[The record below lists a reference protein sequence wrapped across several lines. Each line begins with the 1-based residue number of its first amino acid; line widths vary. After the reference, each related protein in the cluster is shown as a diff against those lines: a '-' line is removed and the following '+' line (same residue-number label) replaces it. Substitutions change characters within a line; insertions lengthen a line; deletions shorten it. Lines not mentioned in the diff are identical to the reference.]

1 MNNNVKNILAG
12 LFAVLVVCLFAFAV
26 INMTKENSAKQ
37 MEALEEIKINAE
49 KEAITANKKR
59 DSVLRQNFELS
70 QKVGGLEN
78 RMIMFNSNILGLSS
92 KFDKSFNE
100 IKNYQNEK
108 IHVNDDAP
116 IDEQSDFLTKYQ
128 YKEY

>member
-37 MEALEEIKINAE
+37 MEALEEIKTNAE

-59 DSVLRQNFELS
+59 DSVLRQNLQLS
-70 QKVGGLEN
+70 QQVGGLET
-78 RMIMFNSNILGLSS
+78 RMIMFNSSIIGLSS

-108 IHVNDDAP
+108 DHVTDAP
-116 IDEQSDFLTKYQ
+116 LSEQSDFVSKYK

>member
-37 MEALEEIKINAE
+37 MEALEEIKTNAE

-59 DSVLRQNFELS
+59 DLVLRQNLELS
-70 QKVGGLEN
+70 QQVGGLET
-78 RMIMFNSNILGLSS
+78 RMIMFNSSIIGLSS

-108 IHVNDDAP
+108 DHVIDASVS
-116 IDEQSDFLTKYQ
+116 EQSDFISKYK

>member
-37 MEALEEIKINAE
+37 MEALEEIKTNAE

-59 DSVLRQNFELS
+59 DSVLRQNLELS
-70 QKVGGLEN
+70 QQVGGLET
-78 RMIMFNSNILGLSS
+78 RMIIFNSSIIGLSS

-108 IHVNDDAP
+108 DHVIDASVS
-116 IDEQSDFLTKYQ
+116 EQSDFISKYK

>member
-37 MEALEEIKINAE
+37 MDALKEIKTNAE
-49 KEAITANKKR
+49 RDAAAANQKR
-59 DSVLRQNFELS
+59 DAVIKQNFELS
-70 QKVGGLEN
+70 KKVGGLET
-78 RMIMFNSNILGLSS
+78 RMIMFNSNILGLST

-108 IHVNDDAP
+108 IIVNDDAP
-116 IDEQSDFLTKYQ
+116 IDEQSDFLSKYR

>member
-37 MEALEEIKINAE
+37 MDALKEIKTDAE
-49 KEAITANKKR
+49 KEAIIANKKR
-59 DSVLRQNFELS
+59 DSVLRQNFQLS
-70 QKVGGLEN
+70 QKVGGLET
-78 RMIMFNSNILGLSS
+78 RMIMFNSSIQGLSS

-108 IHVNDDAP
+108 DHVIDAP
-116 IDEQSDFLTKYQ
+116 TDEQSDFLSKYR

>member
-37 MEALEEIKINAE
+37 MEALEEIKTNAE

-59 DSVLRQNFELS
+59 DSVLRQNLQLS
-70 QKVGGLEN
+70 QQVGGLET
-78 RMIMFNSNILGLSS
+78 RMIMFNSSIIGLSS

-108 IHVNDDAP
+108 DHVTDAP
-116 IDEQSDFLTKYQ
+116 VSEQSDFVSKYK

>member
-1 MNNNVKNILAG
+1 MNNNVKNILAS

-37 MEALEEIKINAE
+37 MEALEEIKTNAE

-59 DSVLRQNFELS
+59 DSVLRQNLELS
-70 QKVGGLEN
+70 QQVGGLET
-78 RMIMFNSNILGLSS
+78 RMIMFNSSIIGLSS

-108 IHVNDDAP
+108 DHVIDASVS
-116 IDEQSDFLTKYQ
+116 EQSDFISKYK

>member
-37 MEALEEIKINAE
+37 MDALEEIKTNAE

-59 DSVLRQNFELS
+59 DSVIRQNSQLS
-70 QKVGGLEN
+70 QQVGGLEN
-78 RMIMFNSNILGLSS
+78 RMIMFDRNILGLSS

-100 IKNYQNEK
+100 IKIYQNEK
-108 IHVNDDAP
+108 DHVTDAP
-116 IDEQSDFLTKYQ
+116 TDEQSDFLSKYR

>member
-37 MEALEEIKINAE
+37 MEALEEIKTNAE

-59 DSVLRQNFELS
+59 DSVLRQNLELS
-70 QKVGGLEN
+70 QQVGGLET
-78 RMIMFNSNILGLSS
+78 RMIMFNSSIIGLSS

-108 IHVNDDAP
+108 DHVIDASVS
-116 IDEQSDFLTKYQ
+116 EQSDFISKYK

>member
-37 MEALEEIKINAE
+37 MEALEEIKTNAE
-49 KEAITANKKR
+49 IEAITANKKR
-59 DSVLRQNFELS
+59 DSVIRQNSQLS
-70 QKVGGLEN
+70 QQVGGLET
-78 RMIMFNSNILGLSS
+78 RMIMFDKNILGLSS

-108 IHVNDDAP
+108 DHVIDAP
-116 IDEQSDFLTKYQ
+116 TDEQSDFLSKYR

>member
-37 MEALEEIKINAE
+37 MEALEEIKTNAE

-59 DSVLRQNFELS
+59 DSVLRQNLELS
-70 QKVGGLEN
+70 QQVGGLET
-78 RMIMFNSNILGLSS
+78 RMIMFNSSIIGLSS

-108 IHVNDDAP
+108 DHVIDAP
-116 IDEQSDFLTKYQ
+116 TDEQSDFLSKYK

>member
-1 MNNNVKNILAG
+1 MNNNIKNILAG

-37 MEALEEIKINAE
+37 MEALEEIKTNAE

-59 DSVLRQNFELS
+59 DSVIRQNSQLS
-70 QKVGGLEN
+70 QQVGGLET
-78 RMIMFNSNILGLSS
+78 RMIIFDKNILGLSS

-108 IHVNDDAP
+108 DHVIDASVS
-116 IDEQSDFLTKYQ
+116 EQSDFISKYK

>member
-37 MEALEEIKINAE
+37 MEALEEIKTNAE

-59 DSVLRQNFELS
+59 DSVLRQNLELS
-70 QKVGGLEN
+70 QQVGGLET
-78 RMIMFNSNILGLSS
+78 RMIMFNSSIIGLSS

-108 IHVNDDAP
+108 DHVIDAP
-116 IDEQSDFLTKYQ
+116 TDEQSDFLSKYR

>member
-12 LFAVLVVCLFAFAV
+12 LFAVLVVCVFAFSV
-26 INMTKENSAKQ
+26 INMTKENAEKQ
-37 MEALEEIKINAE
+37 MHALKEIKINAQ
-49 KEAITANKKR
+49 KEAAEANKNR
-59 DSVLRQNFELS
+59 DAVIKQNFELS
-70 QKVGGLEN
+70 KQIGGLEN
-78 RMIMFNSNILGLSS
+78 QVIIFSKNIMGLSS

-108 IHVNDDAP
+108 DHVTDAP
-116 IDEQSDFLTKYQ
+116 TDEQSDFLSKYK

>member
-12 LFAVLVVCLFAFAV
+12 LFSVLVVCLFAFAV

-37 MEALEEIKINAE
+37 MEALEEIKTNAE

-59 DSVLRQNFELS
+59 DSVLRQNLELS
-70 QKVGGLEN
+70 QQVGGLET
-78 RMIMFNSNILGLSS
+78 RMIMFNSSIIGLSS

-108 IHVNDDAP
+108 DHVIDAP
-116 IDEQSDFLTKYQ
+116 TDEQSDFLSKYR